1 MAGKGGLG
9 VRRERLRRI
18 LVWPLA
24 VLLALTLV
32 PNRGRAA
39 LEGVY
44 FTAANEQLLDL
55 TSETMPFYSGGVL
68 YVSSKVFEGTDLG
81 VTFVYNSTTKMAMLY
96 TARTDLRFDLANQT
110 TTDKNGNRYQ
120 AYALERN
127 GYVFLPIGTV
137 CGFFGLMW
145 TINET
150 GIAPLIRVRSTSAIL
165 SDRDFIDAASNDMQ
179 RRYNAYEKQVEES
192 TSTSDP
198 QVYPEYTGQKIHLLV
213 SCQAREDTLAVLE
226 ALGGS
231 AQGTFLL
238 TPEQMED
245 GDLLRALIAGGHAV
259 ALAASGETED
269 EVEAQVLRGRDLLW
283 QAACSW
289 LNLVWYEGRA
299 DMSALL
305 TDLGCVSLEADLDR
319 RDTGVSTAGRARTL
333 LSTIELYRRD
343 LTVYLG
349 DDGGCLGGLDTLLE
363 GLEERQCLVCT
374 WRP

>member
-1 MAGKGGLG
+1 M
-9 VRRERLRRI
+9 RRERLRRI

-150 GIAPLIRVRSTSAIL
+150 GIAPLIRAIVEARL
-165 SDRDFIDAASNDMQ
+165 NEPAGFAS
-179 RRYNAYEKQVEES
+179 E
-192 TSTSDP
+192 
-198 QVYPEYTGQKIHLLV
+198 I
-213 SCQAREDTLAVLE
+213 
-226 ALGGS
+226 
-231 AQGTFLL
+231 
-238 TPEQMED
+238 
-245 GDLLRALIAGGHAV
+245 RALVIRNGIRESVLCRRSV
-259 ALAASGETED
+259 ATS
-269 EVEAQVLRGRDLLW
+269 
-283 QAACSW
+283 S
-289 LNLVWYEGRA
+289 
-299 DMSALL
+299 
-305 TDLGCVSLEADLDR
+305 
-319 RDTGVSTAGRARTL
+319 
-333 LSTIELYRRD
+333 
-343 LTVYLG
+343 
-349 DDGGCLGGLDTLLE
+349 
-363 GLEERQCLVCT
+363 
-374 WRP
+374 RPR